1 MRCRVGDM
9 RHKEVINMKDGSRL
23 GTVCDA
29 EIDTNT
35 ASLTAIIIYGRL
47 KFLGIMGREDDIVIG
62 WKDIE
67 VIGEDTILVNYQECY
82 KPRRKKGFFSSIFS
96 GD

>member
-23 GTVCDA
+23 GAVCDA

-62 WKDIE
+62 WKAVSYTHLE
-67 VIGEDTILVNYQECY
+67 
-82 KPRRKKGFFSSIFS
+82 RRPLGIH
-96 GD
+96 GLRRPPAPLP

>member
-1 MRCRVGDM
+1 
-9 RHKEVINMKDGSRL
+9 
-23 GTVCDA
+23 
-29 EIDTNT
+29 
-35 ASLTAIIIYGRL
+35 
-47 KFLGIMGREDDIVIG
+47 MGREDDIVIG

>member
-23 GTVCDA
+23 GAVCDA

-47 KFLGIMGREDDIVIG
+47 KFLGIMGREDDI
-62 WKDIE
+62 E